1 MFSFQN
7 YPLQDFKESKIEVKE
22 ESQSLYNPVLNIRQR
37 GERTN
42 RPKRRPINKFT
53 RTSDCK
59 KVLDDLLKA
68 MNPLLNTSMEKRQY
82 WYFGRHVTERL
93 NAMRKIDAECASR
106 EIVQLLEN
114 TENTTQKSELDSFG

>member
-1 MFSFQN
+1 M
-7 YPLQDFKESKIEVKE
+7 QDFKESKIEVKE
-22 ESQSLYNPVLNIRQR
+22 ESQSIYNPVLNIRQR

-53 RTSDCK
+53 RTSECK